1 MDGVSKAFTNHGE
14 VYELPPTKLG
24 TTRTS
29 ELNGSGRGRKKG
41 ISVRGSFVSVGATNR
56 DQWSEGPSIPVGAT
70 NRNPKVPYLSRLVA
84 PTRTKGPCT
93 SAVWLAVGPKT
104 KASIYLGLNGGRDK

>member
-14 VYELPPTKLG
+14 GYELPPPKLG
-24 TTRTS
+24 TVRTS

-70 NRNPKVPYLSRLVA
+70 NRNPKVPYLSWLVA
-84 PTRTKGPCT
+84 PTGTNGLRSLWSRLEPLTGT
-93 SAVWLAVGPKT
+93 G
-104 KASIYLGLNGGRDK
+104 LG